1 MCLTPVWHGLVIS
14 LRKRVSMKQADNDNR
29 VLAKRLA
36 HLTAVPSRVIIVTSQ
51 TFPRTVY
58 DQEGLITQTPES

>member
-14 LRKRVSMKQADNDNR
+14 LRKRVSMKQADYDNR

-36 HLTAVPSRVIIVTSQ
+36 HLTAVPSRVIVTSQ
-51 TFPRTVY
+51 TFPCTVY

>member
-1 MCLTPVWHGLVIS
+1 
-14 LRKRVSMKQADNDNR
+14 MKQADNDNR